1 MPDREPTEPQLE
13 PSPTQRL
20 TQPITSIKG
29 VVSAQAELL
38 AKLNLHTAA
47 DLLFFFPKSYEDFT
61 QLNKISELGKE
72 QLATVIAE
80 VTDIDQSNFGGRQVS
95 YVLVRQDNSFL
106 RAMWFNQSWMLKK
119 FRIGQRVMLQGKS
132 RLQNDRQ
139 HMTHP
144 KVTWLDEGEPIEQQ
158 QRMLPV
164 YRLTEGIN
172 QQKMRK
178 LVAQVVEDYAHL
190 VAEALPENVRKQ
202 SGAISITDAIRQ
214 VHTPVAQNQIDQAR
228 HRLVYQELLTL
239 QLAPVSYTHLTLP
252 TIYSV

>member
-80 VTDIDQSNFGGRQVS
+80 VTDICLLYTSPSPRDQRG
-95 YVLVRQDNSFL
+95 
-106 RAMWFNQSWMLKK
+106 
-119 FRIGQRVMLQGKS
+119 S
-132 RLQNDRQ
+132 R
-139 HMTHP
+139 MP
-144 KVTWLDEGEPIEQQ
+144 SS
-158 QRMLPV
+158 
-164 YRLTEGIN
+164 
-172 QQKMRK
+172 
-178 LVAQVVEDYAHL
+178 A
-190 VAEALPENVRKQ
+190 
-202 SGAISITDAIRQ
+202 
-214 VHTPVAQNQIDQAR
+214 
-228 HRLVYQELLTL
+228 
-239 QLAPVSYTHLTLP
+239 
-252 TIYSV
+252 